1 MSFHTVYNNNCDDEE
16 EEADDDDDDD
26 DDIEGYLWCPT
37 QRSPKGACKKH

>member
-26 DDIEGYLWCPT
+26 EGYLWCPT